1 MNKKPNTET
10 ESSAT
15 MPQHSNTPSLHC
27 SAPPAPPSR
36 RNRNRGYQQLLVWQ
50 DAIELYGLALGAVRG
65 WPFELKK
72 LASQSMASSDSVH
85 RNIAEGYC
93 RRTIREYLQHL
104 NIALGSLGETLSGF
118 IAYSRNGQIE
128 LSTFENLDTLIFRL
142 ENRLLK
148 LVEALEL
155 KRNANDWTETLV
167 AREDPIEDGA
177 DPAVTHDLNVLL
189 NGVME

>member
-1 MNKKPNTET
+1 M
-10 ESSAT
+10 SAE
-15 MPQHSNTPSLHC
+15 
-27 SAPPAPPSR
+27 R
-36 RNRNRGYQQLLVWQ
+36 RNKNRGYQQLLVRQ
-50 DAIELYGLALGAVRG
+50 DAVELYGLALSAVRG

-72 LASQSMASSDSVH
+72 IASQAIASSDSVH

-128 LSTFENLDTLIFRL
+128 SSTFEQLDSLIFRL

-148 LVEALEL
+148 LVESLER
-155 KRNANDWTETLV
+155 KRNANDWTETLIV
-167 AREDPIEDGA
+167 DEDPIEYGS
-177 DPAVTHDLNVLL
+177 DPAITHDLRILRDGVLRP
-189 NGVME
+189 GSE

>member
-1 MNKKPNTET
+1 M
-10 ESSAT
+10 SAE
-15 MPQHSNTPSLHC
+15 
-27 SAPPAPPSR
+27 R
-36 RNRNRGYQQLLVWQ
+36 RNKNCGYQQLLVWQ
-50 DAIELYGLALGAVRG
+50 DAAELYGLAWVAVRG

-118 IAYSRNGQIE
+118 IAYSRNGQID
-128 LSTFENLDTLIFRL
+128 SATFEQLDTLIFRL

-148 LVEALEL
+148 LVESLEH
-155 KRNANDWTETLV
+155 KRNANEWTETLIV
-167 AREDPIEDGA
+167 REDTTEYGA
-177 DPAVTHDLNVLL
+177 DPAIAHDLRILL
-189 NGVME
+189 DGVVE